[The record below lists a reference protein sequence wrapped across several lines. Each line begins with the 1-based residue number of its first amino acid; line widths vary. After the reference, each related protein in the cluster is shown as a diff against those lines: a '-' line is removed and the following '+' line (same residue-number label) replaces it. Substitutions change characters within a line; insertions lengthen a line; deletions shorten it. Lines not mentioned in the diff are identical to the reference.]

1 MFERYLITGATGFL
15 GRAVVEELIHRD
27 NVRIVALV
35 LRNDPYIAL
44 LPKEIHTVIGDVC
57 AENSLEQFF
66 AGADGKTCVI
76 HCAGIISV
84 AARSG
89 SKLYQVNVGGTCN
102 VIRQCIKHRVG
113 KMIYVSSVHAIPEKP
128 KNCVITEDCE
138 FSPGLVDGDYAKS
151 KAIAT
156 QMVFAS
162 AKRGLNVSIVFPSG
176 IIGPGDIIGGSMTS
190 MAKSFL
196 AGKLPFAVR
205 GGYDFVDVRDVAKGI
220 LACAENG
227 ESGKGYILSGHY
239 ITIRK
244 MLQIVRKAAKL
255 IYRPI
260 CLPLK
265 LAKLAAPYCE
275 RRCLKEKKPLF
286 FTPYSVAVLG
296 SNGKF
301 THSAAS
307 NRFAYRPR
315 PIEETL
321 RDMTAWLIRQRSAAG
336 VAL

>member
-1 MFERYLITGATGFL
+1 MEHHI
-15 GRAVVEELIHRD
+15 
-27 NVRIVALV
+27 
-35 LRNDPYIAL
+35 
-44 LPKEIHTVIGDVC
+44 
-57 AENSLEQFF
+57 
-66 AGADGKTCVI
+66 
-76 HCAGIISV
+76 
-84 AARSG
+84 
-89 SKLYQVNVGGTCN
+89 
-102 VIRQCIKHRVG
+102 G

-151 KAIAT
+151 KAAAT
-156 QMVFAS
+156 EMVFS
-162 AKRGLNVSIVFPSG
+162 AARQGLSVNIVFPSG
-176 IIGPGDIIGGSMTS
+176 IIGPGDMLGGSFTS

-196 AGKLPFAVR
+196 TGKLPFAVR

-239 ITIRK
+239 ITIRR
-244 MLQIVRKAAKL
+244 MLQIVGKAAKL

-265 LAKLAAPYCE
+265 LARLAAPYCE

-286 FTPYSVAVLG
+286 FTPYSISVLG
-296 SNGKF
+296 SNGRF
-301 THSAAS
+301 THDAATE
-307 NRFAYRPR
+307 RFAYRPR

-321 RDMTAWLIRQRSAAG
+321 RDMTAWLVSQKAKAGSA
-336 VAL
+336 L